1 MPTGFFLS
9 FLFFC
14 SDQKK
19 FIFHIHFKT
28 WPLQSIPII
37 RSSLLRAT
45 KKVSLNPYRIRIFFL
60 VSFLFNWIVHTLL
73 QFLIPSKTI
82 TEFRPKWAKSLCP
95 FSNQIGAPPPPPPG
109 WGGTLAHSLHGVGGG
124 RPLGDRDKREE
135 DFPFLISKA
144 NMGNIS
150 TFPGFVH
157 DFRSPKYCVPD
168 VYFLALPFSYFMK
181 SGDEVA

>member
-1 MPTGFFLS
+1 MPTGFFR
-9 FLFFC
+9 FFFFFRP
-14 SDQKK
+14 KK

-95 FSNQIGAPPPPPPG
+95 FSNQIGAPPPPHPVG
-109 WGGTLAHSLHGVGGG
+109 VAHWHIPYMVSEGVGHWEIGTKG
-124 RPLGDRDKREE
+124 RRI
-135 DFPFLISKA
+135 FPF
-144 NMGNIS
+144 
-150 TFPGFVH
+150 
-157 DFRSPKYCVPD
+157 
-168 VYFLALPFSYFMK
+168 
-181 SGDEVA
+181 